1 MNYNI
6 NNDGSKGFDTEIAFI
21 IIQIWNDPVVAKMI
35 NQESGKF
42 YLMDSA
48 P

>member
-1 MNYNI
+1 MHYNI
-6 NNDGSKGFDTEIAFI
+6 NNDGSKGFDPEIAFI
-21 IIQIWNDPVVAKMI
+21 IIQIWNDPVVTKMMD
-35 NQESGKF
+35 QESGKF